1 VVLLVIASGT
11 LSQGTFGK
19 VKKAIQNLTRQPVA
33 IKILKKAKSK
43 TSPV

>member
-1 VVLLVIASGT
+1 MVLLVLARGT
-11 LSQGTFGK
+11 LGQGTFGK
-19 VKKAIQNLTRQPVA
+19 VKKAIHNLTRQPVA